1 MAVQHGSVL
10 TGEQIVFE
18 GQIDVQESTG
28 RNGVAS
34 WTAEFVVQK
43 ITMELDGE
51 MTLNLSDGR
60 SGQMFVKRNDLS
72 GDGMTTVICGG
83 TKPLT

>member
-1 MAVQHGSVL
+1 MGVQQASVL
-10 TGEQIVFE
+10 MGEQIVFE
-18 GQIDVQESTG
+18 GQIDIQEPTD
-28 RNGVAS
+28 RDVVAG
-34 WTAEFVVQK
+34 WTAKFVVQK
-43 ITMELDGE
+43 IIMELDGE

-60 SGQMFVKRNDLS
+60 SGQMFVKRNDRS

>member
-10 TGEQIVFE
+10 MGEQIVFE
-18 GQIDVQESTG
+18 GQIDVQESTNRDVLAG
-28 RNGVAS
+28 

-60 SGQMFVKRNDLS
+60 SGQMFVKRNDRS
-72 GDGMTTVICGG
+72 GDGMTTVTCGG
-83 TKPLT
+83 TKPLI

>member
-10 TGEQIVFE
+10 MGEQIVFE

-28 RNGVAS
+28 RDVLAG

-43 ITMELDGE
+43 IPMELDGE

-60 SGQMFVKRNDLS
+60 SGQLFVKRNDRNE
-72 GDGMTTVICGG
+72 DGMTTVICGG
-83 TKPLT
+83 TKPLP

>member
-10 TGEQIVFE
+10 MGEQIVFE
-18 GQIDVQESTG
+18 GQIHVQESTD
-28 RNGVAS
+28 RNVVAG

-43 ITMELDGE
+43 IPMEVDGE

-60 SGQMFVKRNDLS
+60 SGQMFVKRNDRR

-83 TKPLT
+83 TKPLI